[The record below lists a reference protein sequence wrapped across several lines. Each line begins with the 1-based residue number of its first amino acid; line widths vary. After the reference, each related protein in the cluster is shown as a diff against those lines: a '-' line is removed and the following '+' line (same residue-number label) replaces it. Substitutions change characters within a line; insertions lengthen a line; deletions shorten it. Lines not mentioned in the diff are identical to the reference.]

1 MSLLLLAIVL
11 LPAVGAIT
19 AIAVGDARVGVAAR
33 IGTLASGLAFLLA
46 VVVMIDV
53 AVGGSLSAVISSGD
67 GRVVLGLYANRITG
81 VLLLLVCGVSTV
93 VQAFAGGYL
102 QGDIRLRRFY
112 ALTSLLT
119 AATLAMVSAATLI
132 GLGAAWTLAG
142 VSLALLLDMY
152 PGLPAARQGTRRTA
166 IAFAIGDSALWAA
179 IVLAL
184 VNWGDLDLRHLGEQ
198 ARSLTGDPTLVGV
211 FSCLVLVAALARSAQ
226 VPLQRWLPATLAA
239 PTPVSALLHAGV
251 INAGGVLLVRLSGLF
266 GTSQVASTL
275 TFCFGAATVVYGTVL
290 MLAKPDIKGALAHST
305 MGQMGF
311 MIMTCGLGAFA
322 AAVFHLVAHGM
333 YKASLFL
340 GSGAAVHRHVRHT
353 KAPPRPIASQ
363 AVAAAAALFA
373 GAFAGAAVLSAAAV
387 LHPHVGGRSGSGA
400 LLVFAWATAAAASWG
415 VLRRRLSFGVQAA
428 SLLGVFAATWMY
440 VAWLR
445 VFTRFLSVDLGTVEQ
460 NPASPWLLALLLA
473 VLALVAITRLAAGG
487 QRLRGVHDS
496 LYVFALTAGHVVRP
510 RAPRQRG
517 GPAPAVVQWRALEVG
532 SEAVR
537 S

>member
-184 VNWGDLDLRHLGEQ
+184 VNWE
-198 ARSLTGDPTLVGV
+198 T
-211 FSCLVLVAALARSAQ
+211 
-226 VPLQRWLPATLAA
+226 
-239 PTPVSALLHAGV
+239 
-251 INAGGVLLVRLSGLF
+251 
-266 GTSQVASTL
+266 
-275 TFCFGAATVVYGTVL
+275 
-290 MLAKPDIKGALAHST
+290 
-305 MGQMGF
+305 
-311 MIMTCGLGAFA
+311 
-322 AAVFHLVAHGM
+322 
-333 YKASLFL
+333 
-340 GSGAAVHRHVRHT
+340 
-353 KAPPRPIASQ
+353 
-363 AVAAAAALFA
+363 
-373 GAFAGAAVLSAAAV
+373 
-387 LHPHVGGRSGSGA
+387 
-400 LLVFAWATAAAASWG
+400 
-415 VLRRRLSFGVQAA
+415 
-428 SLLGVFAATWMY
+428 
-440 VAWLR
+440 
-445 VFTRFLSVDLGTVEQ
+445 
-460 NPASPWLLALLLA
+460 
-473 VLALVAITRLAAGG
+473 
-487 QRLRGVHDS
+487 
-496 LYVFALTAGHVVRP
+496 
-510 RAPRQRG
+510 
-517 GPAPAVVQWRALEVG
+517 
-532 SEAVR
+532 
-537 S
+537 